1 VSKEMER
8 ADPSSLTEADIE
20 RAIRNVE
27 KTRRLLQQ
35 GKTPYQ
41 LIMGLLELISF
52 DKPNGKHS

>member
-1 VSKEMER
+1 MER